1 MSTKS
6 ILINF
11 AGYPVS
17 PRSLAPD
24 NGLAI
29 LASCLINKGHET
41 IILDYMTVNIIE
53 RLFPHGYR
61 DKLRDM
67 VKHITKVLSESS
79 CLSQSDLNAFYEM
92 DTQIAQIQRERVQE
106 IAGEINDYINKHKID
121 FIGMKLWLG
130 DGFEGS
136 ITIARE
142 LKRNNPHLPIFAG
155 GPHVD
160 FFKERIFDITD
171 IFDVL
176 VYGEGEETI
185 TMLADYVEGK
195 TTLDSI
201 PNLIYKKNGKVVI
214 TPIKRLENLNDSP
227 WPTYDETVYL
237 AMKGDQKL
245 KIAIID
251 ESRGCPNSCNFC
263 IHFIKS
269 GNRRRT
275 KDPEA
280 VVIEMERMKKEYG
293 INAFKFA
300 GSNPP
305 PKLKREIAKKIIERK
320 LNVSY
325 TTFGHAQGAAEE
337 DFNLLKESGCYAVF
351 FGIESGC
358 QRILDKSINKRTKI
372 NDIKEAIKACKSA
385 GLYVVGSVIIPAP
398 GETEQ
403 SKKETLDLLL
413 EIKPDSIV
421 ICFPTLLLGT
431 EWERNKEKYGF
442 EVRNPKKL
450 FQKIMTYKMKSFY
463 PPSLWETLDDYKLNG
478 KTFRENAR
486 ESDNFERALEREGF
500 LTRVADEMLL
510 ISKYSGMDPKEFR
523 DKSNEYL
530 STGNY
535 EEIAKIVKEINRR
548 ILNS

>member
-24 NGLAI
+24 NGLAT

-41 IILDYMTVNIIE
+41 VILDYMTVNIIE
-53 RLFPHGYR
+53 RLFPHKYR
-61 DKLRDM
+61 DVLRDT
-67 VKHITKVLSESS
+67 VKNITRVLKENSHIP
-79 CLSQSDLNAFYEM
+79 QGDLNAFYKL
-92 DTQIAQIQRERVQE
+92 DTKISQVQRERVQE
-106 IAGEINDYINKHKID
+106 IAEEINDYVNKHKID
-121 FIGMKLWLG
+121 FVGMKLWLG

-136 ITIARE
+136 ITIAKE
-142 LKRNNPHLPIFAG
+142 LKRNSPHIPIFAG

-160 FFKERIFDITD
+160 LFKERIFRITD
-171 IFDVL
+171 VFDTL

-195 TTLDSI
+195 KALDSI
-201 PNLIYKKNGKVVI
+201 PNLIYKKRGKVVV

-227 WPTYDETVYL
+227 SPTYDESVYL

-269 GNRRRT
+269 GNRWRT
-275 KDPEA
+275 KDPET

-305 PKLKREIAKKIIERK
+305 PKLKREIAKEIIKRK
-320 LNVSY
+320 FNVTY
-325 TTFGHAQGAAEE
+325 TTFGHVQGASEE
-337 DFNLLKESGCYAVF
+337 DFDLLKESGCYAVF
-351 FGIESGC
+351 FGIESGS
-358 QRILDKSINKRTKI
+358 QRVLDESINKGTKI
-372 NDIKEAIKACKSA
+372 NEIKEAINACKKA
-385 GLYVVGSVIIPAP
+385 GLYVVGSVIVPAP

-403 SKKETLDLLL
+403 SKKETMSLLL
-413 EIKPDSIV
+413 ETSPDSV
-421 ICFPTLLLGT
+421 IICLPGLLLGT
-431 EWERNKEKYGF
+431 EWEKNKEKYGF
-442 EVRNPKKL
+442 EVRNPEEL
-450 FQKIMTYKMKSFY
+450 FQKMITYKMKSFY
-463 PPSLWETLDDYKLNG
+463 PPILWESLDDYELNG
-478 KTFRENAR
+478 KPFREIAK
-486 ESDNFERALEREGF
+486 ESDNFQHALEKESF
-500 LTRVADEMLL
+500 LTRVTDEMLL
-510 ISKYSGMDPKEFR
+510 ISKYSGMTPKEFR

-530 STGNY
+530 STGDYQNV
-535 EEIAKIVKEINRR
+535 AKIVKKINWEI
-548 ILNS
+548 LSS